1 MTCQKLFCPKNVWFK
16 KFFVENDSAPK
27 MFWVQRNLGFK
38 EIEKFGSFKIIAH
51 RFLIKTNVGKS
62 LGAERFG
69 PKQFGSRKKLSPKK
83 SWSKKVWIQKNYGS
97 TKFWV
102 HKILAPKKIW
112 VQIFLNFVSKKN
124 CRSKKDCVKQNLV
137 QKILIKINQGLQKL
151 CPKSFVKIGS
161 VTAEIF
167 LIWANSARTNV
178 SWTNVTMTLKSR
190 VPGTTFRVW
199 SELGQ

>member
-1 MTCQKLFCPKNVWFK
+1 MSGSK
-16 KFFVENDSAPK
+16 KFCSKTILRQKCFGS
-27 MFWVQRNLGFK
+27 K
-38 EIEKFGSFKIIAH
+38 EIWGLKKLKKFGSFKIIAH

-112 VQIFLNFVSKKN
+112 VQFFLNFVSKKI

-151 CPKSFVKIGS
+151 WPKSFVKIGS

-178 SWTNVTMTLKSR
+178 SWTNVTMMLKSR
-190 VPGTTFRVW
+190 VPGTIFRVW

>member
-1 MTCQKLFCPKNVWFK
+1 MSGSK
-16 KFFVENDSAPK
+16 KFCSKTILRQKCFGS
-27 MFWVQRNLGFK
+27 K
-38 EIEKFGSFKIIAH
+38 EIWGLKKLKKFGSFKIIAH
-51 RFLIKTNVGKS
+51 RFLIKTNVGKI

-83 SWSKKVWIQKNYGS
+83 CWSKKVWIQKNYGS

-102 HKILAPKKIW
+102 HKILAPKKNLGPIFFKFC
-112 VQIFLNFVSKKN
+112 VQKN
-124 CRSKKDCVKQNLV
+124 CRSKKDWVKQNLV
-137 QKILIKINQGLQKL
+137 QNFLIKINHGLQKL

-178 SWTNVTMTLKSR
+178 SWTNVTMTVEIEGPRNYL
-190 VPGTTFRVW
+190 
-199 SELGQ
+199 